1 MTALKPRFCFWKALT
16 IWLRW
21 IGWLALLAILLGLAG
36 CANLRIAGKILTPY
50 GTIGSDGKTVT
61 IEADVRGYAK

>member
-1 MTALKPRFCFWKALT
+1 MRLIISFLSFF
-16 IWLRW
+16 
-21 IGWLALLAILLGLAG
+21 AIFAISG